1 MNDSIVDKKSMF
13 NFDKQ
18 LQEQRLKMENQ
29 DQDIDKLKNSQAEDE
44 QLLQE

>member
-1 MNDSIVDKKSMF
+1 MVDKKSMF

-29 DQDIDKLKNSQAEDE
+29 DQNIDKLKNSQAEDE